1 MLKNFFGKKVKMKK
15 KISQNGAPC
24 NQFVILYDRELMS
37 EILKS
42 EFLSYEY
49 IFDNILDNLMK
60 SLVENCKITTRE
72 EVQND

>member
-1 MLKNFFGKKVKMKK
+1 MIKKNFKT
-15 KISQNGAPC
+15 GAPG

-37 EILKS
+37 EMLKS

-49 IFDNILDNLMK
+49 IFDNILESLTK
-60 SLVENCKITTRE
+60 SLVESCTIVESE

>member
-1 MLKNFFGKKVKMKK
+1 MKTKILKT
-15 KISQNGAPC
+15 GAPS

-49 IFDNILDNLMK
+49 IFDNILESLTK
-60 SLVENCKITTRE
+60 SLVKSCEIVKSE
-72 EVQND
+72 EVNND